1 MPQETKSFP
10 EPVDDDSMPTR
21 GAILAPEDR
30 TSMRM
35 ALEVARDYRGDVEI
49 ELIDGDRLLGFVF
62 DVDWNT
68 EDGPTARL
76 DLPEAAERRLVHSSK
91 IARIHLSGRDPAAG
105 KSWENWV
112 RRYAE
117 KNLAG
122 EDASIESESL
132 D

>member
-10 EPVDDDSMPTR
+10 QSDAGSTAGGQ
-21 GAILAPEDR
+21 GAVLAPHDDR
-30 TSMRM
+30 SMRD

-49 ELIDGDRLLGFVF
+49 ELHDETRVLGFVF
-62 DVDWNT
+62 DIDWKA
-68 EDGPTARL
+68 EDGPAARM
-76 DLPEAAERRLVHSSK
+76 DLSKDGGRRVVK
-91 IARIHLSGRDPAAG
+91 AGDIKCIHLSGRDPAAG

-117 KNLAG
+117 KKLAG
-122 EDASIESESL
+122 EAASIESESL

>member
-10 EPVDDDSMPTR
+10 EPDAGSTAHAQ
-21 GAILAPEDR
+21 GGILEPHDEP
-30 TSMRM
+30 SMRD

-49 ELIDGDRLLGFVF
+49 ELKDGTRLLGFVF
-62 DVDWNT
+62 DIDT
-68 EDGPTARL
+68 KAGDGPAARME
-76 DLPEAAERRLVHSSK
+76 LPKDGGRRVVKSAEIK
-91 IARIHLSGRDPAAG
+91 CIHLSGKDPAAG

-117 KNLAG
+117 KKLAG
-122 EDASIESESL
+122 ESASIESESL